1 MNEPVSRP
9 RFARLVAAGSA
20 ALTAMALTT
29 TVARADTKTHR
40 VAFHVDQNDPAVMNL
55 ALNNIVNAATLF
67 SQRGEMFQCELV
79 AYGPGLAMLR
89 SDTSPVKE
97 RLASIKDSIP
107 NVAFSACMVTLK
119 AMEKHEGHPV
129 VVVPQA
135 QMVPAGI
142 VRLVELQEAGWAYIK
157 P

>member
-1 MNEPVSRP
+1 VNEPVSRP
-9 RFARLVAAGSA
+9 GFARLVAAGSA
-20 ALTAMALTT
+20 AIAAMALTAT
-29 TVARADTKTHR
+29 SARADMKTHR
-40 VAFHVDQNDPAVMNL
+40 VAFHVDGNDPAVMNL

-89 SDTSPVKE
+89 TDTSPVKE

-107 NVAFSACMVTLK
+107 DVVFSACTVTLK
-119 AMEKHEGHPV
+119 AMEKNEGHPIAI
-129 VVVPQA
+129 VPQA
-135 QMVPAGI
+135 QLVPAGI
-142 VRLVELQEAGWAYIK
+142 ARLVELQEAGWAYIK